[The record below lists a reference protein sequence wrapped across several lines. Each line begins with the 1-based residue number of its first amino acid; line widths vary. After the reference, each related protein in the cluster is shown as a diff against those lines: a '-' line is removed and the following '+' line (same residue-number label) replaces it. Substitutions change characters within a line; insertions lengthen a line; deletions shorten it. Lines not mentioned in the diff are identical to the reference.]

1 MSRFHCH
8 QGSLYL
14 AAIYFSCSC
23 RLAIIVFVR
32 IISLVSIIKSNPNWF
47 KQRREL
53 SLCNQRSVIY
63 NKTEWNLNQELRQQQ
78 LGLISPPPQ
87 YPAFCCSGFIFRFL
101 MMASSSPRFR
111 SFLMLLVP
119 GGKRSFFFFFLSLSY
134 QSPYFNGSD
143 WVTWP
148 CQTTS
153 VALGRSVWVI
163 CPLIDSRRSYLL
175 SK

>member
-1 MSRFHCH
+1 MTGFCCLDIAHSNTSLHLLVLILSYEQVSLSPRVSLP
-8 QGSLYL
+8 GSN
-14 AAIYFSCSC
+14 IFSCSC

-119 GGKRSFFFFFLSLSY
+119 GGKRSFFVLFSLSLLPITIF
-134 QSPYFNGSD
+134 Q
-143 WVTWP
+143 W
-148 CQTTS
+148 
-153 VALGRSVWVI
+153 L
-163 CPLIDSRRSYLL
+163 
-175 SK
+175 